1 MKDWEGQIV
10 DNAFPLG
17 RFLGGNAVFLT
28 EYEGRPAAIKIVAA
42 DDARLGQWQAAGR
55 LSDPHLIRLYHAG
68 RCSIGGENRIY
79 AVIEPA
85 EEDLSQVLPERALT
99 SQEAKEI
106 LRPAMAALSY
116 LHGQGLTHGRL
127 RPSNIMAIGDQLK
140 LSIDRVAKGDPADDV
155 KGLGATL
162 VEALTQRRPMWPH
175 LPESLEQPFRDIA
188 EHTLHPD
195 SKKRWTLAQ
204 IAARLDGT
212 AAAKRAPIR
221 WQYMLPV
228 GAAGLAIL
236 VFAWRSGGSRTE
248 ALPGPAPSLA
258 AAAKPAPEP
267 ASAPKPEPKSTPKV
281 EPVPVAQPEP
291 PPEPKAKSKPE
302 PAVET
307 KPTTPMEKAEPET
320 KSRMVADKAPGVE
333 QEVLPEIPR
342 KAVATVHGTMVVNVR
357 VQVDSSGS
365 VSDVKLEP
373 PAASRYFAKYVLDAA
388 KRWKFKS
395 ADHQQE
401 WTLRFVITRKDMK
414 VTPRKVS

>member
-28 EYEGRPAAIKIVAA
+28 EYEGRPAAIKIVPA
-42 DDARLGQWQAAGR
+42 DDARLTAWQAAGR
-55 LSDPHLIRLYHAG
+55 LSDPHLIRLYRAG

-79 AVIEPA
+79 AVIELA

-99 SQEAKEI
+99 SQETKDM

-195 SKKRWTLAQ
+195 SKKRWTLTQ

-212 AAAKRAPIR
+212 AAVKRAPVR
-221 WQYMLPV
+221 WQYLLPV

-248 ALPGPAPSLA
+248 ALPGPAPSVA

-267 ASAPKPEPKSTPKV
+267 ASARKV
-281 EPVPVAQPEP
+281 EPVPVAAQPEP
-291 PPEPKAKSKPE
+291 PPEPPPKPKTKSKPE
-302 PAVET
+302 PAPET
-307 KPTTPMEKAEPET
+307 KPSAPVEKAEPET
-320 KSRMVADKAPGVE
+320 KSRIVADKAPGVE

-357 VQVDSSGS
+357 VQVDPSGS
-365 VSDVKLEP
+365 VSDVRLEP

-395 ADHQQE
+395 ADHPQE

-414 VTPRKVS
+414 VMPRKVS

>member
-17 RFLGGNAVFLT
+17 RYLGGDAVFLT
-28 EYEGRPAAIKIVAA
+28 EYEGRPAAIKIVPA
-42 DDARLGQWQAAGR
+42 DDGRLAAWQTAGR
-55 LSDPHLIRLYHAG
+55 LSDPHLIRLYRAG

-79 AVIEPA
+79 AVIELA

-106 LRPAMAALSY
+106 LRPTIAALAY

-140 LSIDRVAKGDPADDV
+140 LSVDRVAKGDPADDL

-204 IAARLDGT
+204 ITARLDGT
-212 AAAKRAPIR
+212 TPVKRAPVR
-221 WQYMLPV
+221 WQYLLPV

-248 ALPGPAPSLA
+248 TLPGPAPSVA
-258 AAAKPAPEP
+258 AARSEPPAVAKPAPEP
-267 ASAPKPEPKSTPKV
+267 KVDPPSTPKV
-281 EPVPVAQPEP
+281 EPEP

-302 PAVET
+302 PAAET
-307 KPTTPMEKAEPET
+307 KPPAPVEKAEPET
-320 KSRMVADKAPGVE
+320 KSRVVAEKAPGVE

-357 VQVDSSGS
+357 VQVDPSGS
-365 VSDVKLEP
+365 VSDAKLDP
-373 PAASRYFAKYVLDAA
+373 PAASRYFAKYVLDASR
-388 KRWKFKS
+388 KWKFKA
-395 ADHQQE
+395 ADRAQE